1 MAAGKIIIKKE
12 KLESDAFND
21 DEDYGLAGLF
31 GGGYTDVLK
40 DCGLSL
46 ERLKLGP
53 LNRKKL
59 IVLSLGGL
67 LCHRVYRNDKSDRPA
82 NRAPDLVYGKHLGIY
97 RENCVFCFNFF
108 LVFHLVNDIN

>member
-21 DEDYGLAGLF
+21 DENYGLAGYF
-31 GGGYTDVLK
+31 GGAYTDVLK

-67 LCHRVYRNDKSDRPA
+67 LCHRFYLNDKSDRPA

-97 RENCVFCFNFF
+97 RENCVFFF
-108 LVFHLVNDIN
+108 